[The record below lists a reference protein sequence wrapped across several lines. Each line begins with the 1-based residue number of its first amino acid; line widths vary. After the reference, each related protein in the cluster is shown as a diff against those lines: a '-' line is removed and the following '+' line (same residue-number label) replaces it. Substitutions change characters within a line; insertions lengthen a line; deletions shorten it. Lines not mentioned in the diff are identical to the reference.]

1 MIPVPAGAAKN
12 INAAVAAPARECRGI
27 VSVHRDRGADG
38 HYTVTLDNRKCY
50 LTTKQHEDR
59 KCFGFDLGLFL
70 ISDYLARAVF
80 DSGSA
85 ALIGGM
91 KKTSCPLCLRGKS

>member
-1 MIPVPAGAAKN
+1 
-12 INAAVAAPARECRGI
+12 
-27 VSVHRDRGADG
+27 VHRDRGADG

-91 KKTSCPLCLRGKS
+91 KKLRARCTFVVNLDSPQEPP

>member
-1 MIPVPAGAAKN
+1 
-12 INAAVAAPARECRGI
+12 
-27 VSVHRDRGADG
+27 VHRDRGADG

-59 KCFGFDLGLFL
+59 KCFGFDLGLFFDL
-70 ISDYLARAVF
+70 GLSSPGCF

-91 KKTSCPLCLRGKS
+91 KKTSCPLRLRGKS